1 MSQTEFSNKEK
12 GDKGEQ
18 KAMIFLMG
26 KGYTISQL
34 KWKHG
39 KYEIDIIAQH
49 GNNIV
54 FVEVKTRYSDAY
66 LEPWEAV
73 SLAKRRKICISA
85 NAYIQACQTPLEPR
99 FDIVSI
105 IIKGNNES
113 ILHIENAF
121 VPAA

>member
-1 MSQTEFSNKEK
+1 MTEQNLNNKEK
-12 GDKGEQ
+12 GDKGEAQ
-18 KAMIFLMG
+18 AVAFLLG

-39 KYEIDIIAQH
+39 KYEVDIIAQQ
-49 GNNIV
+49 GNYLV
-54 FVEVKTRYSDAY
+54 FVEVKTRYSDTY

-73 SLAKRRKICISA
+73 SLAKRKKICISA
-85 NAYIQACQTPLEPR
+85 NAYIQSCQTPLEPR

-105 IIKGNNES
+105 IIKGSTQS

-121 VPAA
+121 VPMA